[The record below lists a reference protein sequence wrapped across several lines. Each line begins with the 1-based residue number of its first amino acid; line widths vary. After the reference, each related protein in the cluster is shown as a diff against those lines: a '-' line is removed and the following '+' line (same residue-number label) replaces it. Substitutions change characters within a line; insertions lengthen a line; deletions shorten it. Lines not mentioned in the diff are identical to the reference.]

1 MLEARGACADQV
13 EMFRQHWPNGAKPT
27 IPALRKAARLEL
39 DLDWF
44 ASRFL
49 GVPARAAYEEAT
61 AQAWTAYEE
70 ATAPAWAAYEEATAQ
85 ARAAYEEATAQA
97 WTAYREAKAQALAAY
112 REAKAQALAATIK
125 KYGLEG
131 V

>member
-13 EMFRQHWPNGAKPT
+13 EVFRQHWPNGAKPT
-27 IPALRKAARLEL
+27 IPTLRKAARLGL
-39 DLDWF
+39 GLDWF

-49 GVPARAAYEEAT
+49 GVPAWAAYREA
-61 AQAWTAYEE
+61 E
-70 ATAPAWAAYEEATAQ
+70 APAWAAYREAEAP
-85 ARAAYEEATAQA
+85 ARAAYEEAKTP
-97 WTAYREAKAQALAAY
+97 
-112 REAKAQALAATIK
+112 ALAATIK

>member
-13 EMFRQHWPNGAKPT
+13 EVFRQHWPNGAKPT
-27 IPALRKAARLEL
+27 IPTLRKAARLGL

-49 GVPARAAYEEAT
+49 GVPARAAYEEAD
-61 AQAWTAYEE
+61 AQALAAYREARAQARAAYREAKAPAWTAYEE
-70 ATAPAWAAYEEATAQ
+70 ATA
-85 ARAAYEEATAQA
+85 
-97 WTAYREAKAQALAAY
+97 QALAAY
-112 REAKAQALAATIK
+112 REAEAQALAATIE